1 MKVRVNGK
9 INLTLDVVGSFGE
22 GYHKLDTV
30 MASIG
35 IFDIVEVNLSDKIC
49 VFMDTRE
56 CDESNTAFKVAKICH
71 EQYSIPPLKIE
82 ITKGIPF
89 CGGLG
94 GSSADASAVLYCV
107 QKMFGLA
114 AKEIARVAEKV
125 GSDVSFILQGGLCRA
140 GGKGDKLENLPFKEY
155 SLVVARGKAVTSTK
169 EVFYKF
175 DEIGTTSNHTQLFLS
190 AFEDGNE
197 LTFIGNGLETS
208 AINLCTDMEKVICML
223 ARYSNHV
230 CRSGSGAC
238 VFAVME
244 NMSDANL
251 VADKLKN
258 SIPFVK
264 ACITLPYGIKEI

>member
-94 GSSADASAVLYCV
+94 GSSADASAVLY
-107 QKMFGLA
+107 
-114 AKEIARVAEKV
+114 
-125 GSDVSFILQGGLCRA
+125 
-140 GGKGDKLENLPFKEY
+140 
-155 SLVVARGKAVTSTK
+155 
-169 EVFYKF
+169 
-175 DEIGTTSNHTQLFLS
+175 
-190 AFEDGNE
+190 
-197 LTFIGNGLETS
+197 
-208 AINLCTDMEKVICML
+208 
-223 ARYSNHV
+223 
-230 CRSGSGAC
+230 
-238 VFAVME
+238 
-244 NMSDANL
+244 
-251 VADKLKN
+251 
-258 SIPFVK
+258 
-264 ACITLPYGIKEI
+264 

>member
-140 GGKGDKLENLPFKEY
+140 IIHSCFYPLLKMVMNL
-155 SLVVARGKAVTSTK
+155 
-169 EVFYKF
+169 
-175 DEIGTTSNHTQLFLS
+175 HLS
-190 AFEDGNE
+190 AMD
-197 LTFIGNGLETS
+197 LRRVQSIY
-208 AINLCTDMEKVICML
+208 
-223 ARYSNHV
+223 ARIWK
-230 CRSGSGAC
+230 R
-238 VFAVME
+238 
-244 NMSDANL
+244 
-251 VADKLKN
+251 
-258 SIPFVK
+258 
-264 ACITLPYGIKEI
+264 

>member
-1 MKVRVNGK
+1 M
-9 INLTLDVVGSFGE
+9 
-22 GYHKLDTV
+22 
-30 MASIG
+30 
-35 IFDIVEVNLSDKIC
+35 
-49 VFMDTRE
+49 
-56 CDESNTAFKVAKICH
+56 
-71 EQYSIPPLKIE
+71 
-82 ITKGIPF
+82 
-89 CGGLG
+89 
-94 GSSADASAVLYCV
+94 
-107 QKMFGLA
+107 
-114 AKEIARVAEKV
+114 
-125 GSDVSFILQGGLCRA
+125 
-140 GGKGDKLENLPFKEY
+140 
-155 SLVVARGKAVTSTK
+155 VVARGKTVTSTK

-208 AINLCTDMEKVICML
+208 AINLCTDMEKVISML

-230 CRSGSGAC
+230 CMSGSGAC

-264 ACITLPYGIKEI
+264 ACTTLPYGIKEI